1 MKIIFNSKEMEL
13 AEATTVGR
21 LKQQAGL
28 SGRAA
33 AIAVNGKIVPAP
45 QHDIFT
51 LSEGDEVIAI
61 GAAYG
66 G

>member
-1 MKIIFNSKEMEL
+1 MEL